1 MSINFKN
8 QFEPDYTVHPGE
20 ILEETLQ
27 ARGIGKSELALRSG
41 LTSKHISQ
49 IIHSKAPITPE
60 TAVRLERILDVK
72 AVLWLKLDSDYRLFM
87 QKQHEKKA
95 LEAKF
100 DWVQKFP
107 IPALVARGYLPKTD
121 DKSVL
126 VSALL
131 DFFNVGTIGAWEK
144 QYTEMAVHFRKTG
157 KGKVNAET
165 IAAWLKIGENKAKEI
180 SVGAFN
186 KSAFE
191 NVLKAIRPLT
201 KESPEAFEPVM
212 VKLCAETGVAVIF
225 VKEFPGTGIS
235 GATYWIGKDKVILM
249 LSLRYKWDDHF
260 WFTFFH
266 EAGHIILHS
275 KSSIIVDGN
284 DLSGNKIEDEANEFA
299 ANLLIPKRDYN
310 NFILTNPRIDETAI
324 RRFAEAQKIA
334 PGIIVGRLQKEGR
347 FKYNWHN
354 GLKRRFELKD

>member
-1 MSINFKN
+1 MITNFKN
-8 QFEPDYTVHPGE
+8 QFDPDYVVHPGE
-20 ILEETLQ
+20 ILAETLQ
-27 ARGIGKSELALRSG
+27 ARGIEKSELALRSG
-41 LTSKHISQ
+41 LTAKHISQ

-72 AVLWLKLDSDYRLFM
+72 AVLWLKLDADYRLFM
-87 QKQHEKKA
+87 QKQQEKKA

-100 DWVQKFP
+100 VWAQKFP
-107 IPALVARGYLPKTD
+107 ISALTARGYLPKTK
-121 DKSVL
+121 DKSIL

-131 DFFNVGTIGAWEK
+131 DFFNVGTIESWEK
-144 QYTEMAVHFRKTG
+144 QFASMAVQFRKTE
-157 KGKVNAET
+157 KGKINSET

-180 SVGAFN
+180 SVNQFN
-186 KSAFE
+186 KSLFE
-191 NVLKAIRPLT
+191 NVLNAIRPLT
-201 KESPEAFEPVM
+201 KESPKIFEPKM
-212 VKLCAETGVAVIF
+212 IKLCAESGVALIF

-235 GATYWIGKDKVILM
+235 GATYWIGRDKVVLM
-249 LSLRYKWDDHF
+249 LSLRYKSDDHF

-284 DLSGNKIEDEANEFA
+284 DLSGNEVEQEANYFA
-299 ANLLIPKRDYN
+299 ANILIPKKDYN
-310 NFILTNPRIDETAI
+310 NFILTNPRIDEAAI

-334 PGIIVGRLQKEGR
+334 PGIIVGRMQKEGR
-347 FKYNWHN
+347 LKFNWYN